1 MRILIMLML
10 LISTTTWAKTA
21 NVDGL
26 TDEQQAE
33 IQLQIARTKA
43 ENRNTNITLPKIT
56 KSQVKEYVV
65 LGESIAKALG
75 ACARELGVAV
85 NDFADSKVGILT
97 TVLIIWNLA
106 GESIM
111 GFIVG
116 ISLFV
121 IGTSIWLYLFRKM
134 CIVESV
140 TYHENG
146 KKKEVTHYN
155 PNRVDDVRLFMFF
168 AIFLL
173 ITICCMIM
181 FV

>member
-1 MRILIMLML
+1 ML

-26 TDEQQAE
+26 TAEQQAE
-33 IQLQIARTKA
+33 IQLLIAQTKA
-43 ENRNTNITLPKIT
+43 QNRNTNTTLPNIS

-75 ACARELGVAV
+75 ACAKEMGVAV
-85 NDFADSKVGILT
+85 NDFANSKVGILA

-106 GESIM
+106 GEDIM

-116 ISLFV
+116 ISLLIVF
-121 IGTSIWLYLFRKM
+121 IPTWIYFYKRM
-134 CIVESV
+134 CIISNI

-146 KKKEVTHYN
+146 KKKEIKHYTSDSGFTSGDLDAC
-155 PNRVDDVRLFMFF
+155 RVLMF
-168 AIFLL
+168 ISL
-173 ITICCMIM
+173 IIIISICCMIM
-181 FV
+181 FA

>member
-10 LISTTTWAKTA
+10 LMSTPIWAKSA

-26 TDEQQAE
+26 TPEQQAE

-43 ENRNTNITLPKIT
+43 QNRDTNITLPNIT

-75 ACARELGVAV
+75 ACAKEMGVAV
-85 NDFADSKVGILT
+85 NDFANSKVGILA
-97 TVLIIWNLA
+97 TVLIVWNVA

-121 IGTSIWLYLFRKM
+121 IGTSIWLYLFRKI
-134 CIVESV
+134 CVVESI

-155 PNRVDDVRLFMFF
+155 HSRVEGTRTIMFL

-173 ITICCMIM
+173 IAICCLIM

>member
-10 LISTTTWAKTA
+10 LISTTTWAKSA

-43 ENRNTNITLPKIT
+43 ENRNTNTTLPKIT

-75 ACARELGVAV
+75 ACAKEMGVAV
-85 NDFADSKVGILT
+85 NDFANSKVGILA

-121 IGTSIWLYLFRKM
+121 IGTSIWLYIFRKI
-134 CIVESV
+134 CVVESI

-146 KKKEVTHYN
+146 KKKEVTHYT
-155 PNRVDDVRLFMFF
+155 PSRVDGVRGFMFF

-173 ITICCMIM
+173 IIICCMIM